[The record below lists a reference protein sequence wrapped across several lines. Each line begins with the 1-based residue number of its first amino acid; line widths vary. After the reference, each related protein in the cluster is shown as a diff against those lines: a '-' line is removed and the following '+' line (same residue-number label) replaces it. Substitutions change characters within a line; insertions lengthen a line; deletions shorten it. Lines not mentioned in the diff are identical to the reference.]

1 LPSKSPVL
9 DGLVEKIIFRPVNA
23 LFVPSPWLPRGFS
36 QAFDCAAI
44 VAIWAPLP
52 ACALKM
58 RKHANALLWCN
69 KN

>member
-1 LPSKSPVL
+1 MGWLKKLSS
-9 DGLVEKIIFRPVNA
+9 GLSNA

-44 VAIWAPLP
+44 VPIWAPLP

-58 RKHANALLWCN
+58 HKPVNALLWCN